1 MPRPPRSGGR
11 YPRRT
16 HGTATVSGMEIAG
29 LPLHPLVVHAAVVL
43 TPLAV
48 LLVLA
53 FAVWP
58 KHRWATRWP
67 TAVFTAAAFLSA
79 WAARLSGDSLAE
91 SRPGLEEAVHEHA
104 ERGEQFAVIVTVLL
118 VVTALGVWT
127 LGGPSALASDRG
139 ALQSRVPALDKILPV
154 ALVLVGIAVLVSAVL
169 VGDSGARAV
178 WG

>member
-1 MPRPPRSGGR
+1 
-11 YPRRT
+11 
-16 HGTATVSGMEIAG
+16 MEIAG

-67 TAVFTAAAFLSA
+67 TAALTAAAFVA
-79 WAARLSGDSLAE
+79 TWAARLSGDSLAE
-91 SRPGLEEAVHEHA
+91 SKPGLEQAVREHA
-104 ERGEQFAVIVTVLL
+104 EAGETFSVIVTVLAL
-118 VVTALGVWT
+118 VTAVAVWSLAST
-127 LGGPSALASDRG
+127 SALANG
-139 ALQSRVPALDKILPV
+139 AGAQESRIPALERVLPV
-154 ALVLVGIAVLVSAVL
+154 VLVVAAIAVLVSAVI